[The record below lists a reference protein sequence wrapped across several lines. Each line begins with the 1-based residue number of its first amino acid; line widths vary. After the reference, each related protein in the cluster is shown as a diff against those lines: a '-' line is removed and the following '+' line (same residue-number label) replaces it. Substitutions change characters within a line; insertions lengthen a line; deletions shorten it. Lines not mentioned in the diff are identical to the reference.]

1 MALCPLHTLYFLGQH
16 FETRLWDDHL
26 VTQDS
31 ANEIALC
38 LHEAEFGRK
47 TRLPATLT
55 VFAKLNVM
63 DMTGFVPEAS

>member
-1 MALCPLHTLYFLGQH
+1 M
-16 FETRLWDDHL
+16 WDDHL

-63 DMTGFVPEAS
+63 DMIGFVPEAS